1 VKVLVTGGRG
11 FIGARL
17 VVDLLVQ
24 GADVRVLDD
33 RSRGG
38 AELPA
43 EVDALDGDVRDPEVV
58 RTACRGV
65 DAVAHLA
72 AVQGTRN
79 FYEIPDAVLDVNL
92 RGVLNVAQACA
103 VEGVRRLVFSSSS
116 EVYGIPSEFPTPES
130 APLVVPDPTNPRWSY
145 AASKI
150 AGELVVTHTARRHG
164 FECVILRYHN
174 VYGPAMGWD
183 HVVPQFISRLIRDE
197 EFTVQGDGS
206 QRRAF
211 CYVDDAVAPTT
222 AALTADAAANGIF
235 NVGNPA
241 EEHSINDLIAVLERV
256 TGRTIRPRY
265 VPFEQAGTERRL
277 PDVSR
282 AERAL
287 GLSPGIT
294 LEEGLRR
301 TYDWYARQPR
311 SVRLAS
317 DT

>member
-11 FIGARL
+11 FIGSRL
-17 VVDLLVQ
+17 VVDLLVE
-24 GADVRVLDD
+24 GVDVRVLDD
-33 RSRGG
+33 GSRGG

-43 EVDALDGDVRDPEVV
+43 EVEAVEDDVRDAEAVQA
-58 RTACRGV
+58 ACRGV
-65 DAVAHLA
+65 DAVVHLA
-72 AVQGTRN
+72 AVQGTGN
-79 FYEIPDAVLDVNL
+79 FYEIPDAVLDINL
-92 RGVLNVAQACA
+92 RGVLNVAQGC
-103 VEGVRRLVFSSSS
+103 VGEGVQRLVFSSSS

-150 AGELVVTHTARRHG
+150 AGELVVTHSARRHG

-183 HVVPQFISRLIRDE
+183 HVIPQFISRLIRDE

-211 CYVDDAVAPTT
+211 CYLDDAIAPTR
-222 AALTADAAANGIF
+222 AALTVEAAANGIF

-256 TGRTIRPRY
+256 TGRTIHPRY
-265 VPFEQAGTERRL
+265 VPFEQAGTDRRV

-287 GLSPGIT
+287 GLRPRVT

-301 TYDWYARQPR
+301 TYDWYAEQ
-311 SVRLAS
+311 LLGAIG
-317 DT
+317 

>member
-17 VVDLLVQ
+17 VLDLLAEGV
-24 GADVRVLDD
+24 DVRVLDD
-33 RSRGG
+33 GSRGG

-43 EVDALDGDVRDPEVV
+43 EVDALDGDVRDAETVQA
-58 RTACRGV
+58 TCRGV
-65 DAVAHLA
+65 DAVVHLA

-79 FYEIPDAVLDVNL
+79 FYKFPDAVLDVNL
-92 RGVLNVAQACA
+92 RGVLNVAQGCA
-103 VEGVRRLVFSSSS
+103 AEDVQRLVFSSSS
-116 EVYGIPSEFPTPES
+116 EAYGIPSEFPTPES

-164 FECVILRYHN
+164 FEYAILRYHN

-183 HVVPQFISRLIRDE
+183 HVIPEFISRLVRDE

-211 CYVDDAVAPTT
+211 CYVDDAVTPTR
-222 AALTADAAANGIF
+222 AALTVDAAANGIF

-241 EEHSINDLIAVLERV
+241 EEHSINDLIALLEGV
-256 TGRTIRPRY
+256 TGRTIHPRY
-265 VPFEQAGTERRL
+265 VPFEQAGTDRRV

-287 GLSPGIT
+287 GLRPTVT
-294 LEEGLRR
+294 LEDGLRR
-301 TYDWYARQPR
+301 TYDWYAEQ
-311 SVRLAS
+311 LLGAIG
-317 DT
+317 

>member
-1 VKVLVTGGRG
+1 
-11 FIGARL
+11 
-17 VVDLLVQ
+17 LLAEGV
-24 GADVRVLDD
+24 DVRVLDD
-33 RSRGG
+33 GSRGG

-43 EVDALDGDVRDPEVV
+43 EVDALDGDVRDAETVQA
-58 RTACRGV
+58 TCRGV
-65 DAVAHLA
+65 DAVVHLA

-79 FYEIPDAVLDVNL
+79 FYKFPDAVLDVNL
-92 RGVLNVAQACA
+92 RGVLNVAQGCA
-103 VEGVRRLVFSSSS
+103 AEDVQRLVFSSSS
-116 EVYGIPSEFPTPES
+116 EAYGIPSEFPTPES

-164 FECVILRYHN
+164 FEYAILRYHN

-183 HVVPQFISRLIRDE
+183 HVIPEFISRLVRDE

-211 CYVDDAVAPTT
+211 CYVDDAVAPTR
-222 AALTADAAANGIF
+222 AALTAQAAADGIF

-241 EEHSINDLIAVLERV
+241 EEHSINDLIAALERV
-256 TGRTIRPRY
+256 SGRTIHPRY
-265 VPFEQAGTERRL
+265 VPFEQAGTDRRV

-287 GLSPGIT
+287 GLRPTVT
-294 LEEGLRR
+294 LEDGLRR
-301 TYDWYARQPR
+301 TYDWYAEQ
-311 SVRLAS
+311 LLGAIG
-317 DT
+317 

>member
-17 VVDLLVQ
+17 VLDLLAEGV
-24 GADVRVLDD
+24 DVRVLDD
-33 RSRGG
+33 GSRGG

-43 EVDALDGDVRDPEVV
+43 EVDALDGDVRDAETVQA
-58 RTACRGV
+58 TCRGV
-65 DAVAHLA
+65 DAVVHLA

-79 FYEIPDAVLDVNL
+79 FYKFPDAVLDVNL
-92 RGVLNVAQACA
+92 RGVLNVAQGCA
-103 VEGVRRLVFSSSS
+103 AEDVQRLVFSSSS

-164 FECVILRYHN
+164 FEYAILRYHN

-183 HVVPQFISRLIRDE
+183 HVIPEFISRLVRDE

-211 CYVDDAVAPTT
+211 CYVDDAVTPTR
-222 AALTADAAANGIF
+222 AALTVDAAANGIF

-241 EEHSINDLIAVLERV
+241 EEHSINDLIALLEGV
-256 TGRTIRPRY
+256 TGRTIHPRY
-265 VPFEQAGTERRL
+265 VPFEQAGTDRRV

-287 GLSPGIT
+287 GLRPTVT
-294 LEEGLRR
+294 LEDGLRR
-301 TYDWYARQPR
+301 TYDWYAEQ
-311 SVRLAS
+311 LLGAIG
-317 DT
+317 

>member
-17 VVDLLVQ
+17 VADLLEQAV
-24 GADVRVLDD
+24 DVRVLDD
-33 RSRGG
+33 SSRGG

-43 EVDALDGDVRDPEVV
+43 EVDARDGDVRDEEAV
-58 RTACRGV
+58 RAACRGV

-72 AVQGTRN
+72 AVQGTQN
-79 FYEIPDAVLDVNL
+79 FYEKPDAVLDINL

-103 VEGVRRLVFSSSS
+103 VEDVRRLLFSSSS

-145 AASKI
+145 GASKI
-150 AGELVVTHTARRHG
+150 AGELVVAHTARRHG
-164 FECVILRYHN
+164 FEYVILRYHN

-211 CYVDDAVAPTT
+211 CYVDDAAAPTT
-222 AALTADAAANGIF
+222 AALTADAAADGIF
-235 NVGNPA
+235 NIGNPV

-265 VPFEQAGTERRL
+265 VPFEQAGTDRRL
-277 PDVSR
+277 PDVSG

-287 GLSPGIT
+287 GLSPRIT

-301 TYDWYARQPR
+301 TYDWYAQQ
-311 SVRLAS
+311 LLGAIG
-317 DT
+317 

>member
-17 VVDLLVQ
+17 VLDLLAEGV
-24 GADVRVLDD
+24 DVRVLDD
-33 RSRGG
+33 GSRGG

-43 EVDALDGDVRDPEVV
+43 EVDALDGDVRDPETVQA
-58 RTACRGV
+58 ACRGV
-65 DAVAHLA
+65 DAVLHLA

-79 FYEIPDAVLDVNL
+79 FYEFPDAVLDVNL
-92 RGVLNVAQACA
+92 RGVLNVAQGCA
-103 VEGVRRLVFSSSS
+103 AEDVQRLVFSSSS

-164 FECVILRYHN
+164 FEYAILRYHN

-183 HVVPQFISRLIRDE
+183 HVIPEFISRLVRDE

-211 CYVDDAVAPTT
+211 CYVDDAVAPTR
-222 AALTADAAANGIF
+222 AALTAQAAAGGTF

-241 EEHSINDLIAVLERV
+241 EEHSINDLIALLEGV
-256 TGRTIRPRY
+256 TGRTIHPRY
-265 VPFEQAGTERRL
+265 VPFEQAGTDRRV

-287 GLSPGIT
+287 GLRPTIT
-294 LEEGLRR
+294 LEDGLRR
-301 TYDWYARQPR
+301 TYDWYAEQ
-311 SVRLAS
+311 LLGAIG
-317 DT
+317 

>member
-1 VKVLVTGGRG
+1 MVG
-11 FIGARL
+11 
-17 VVDLLVQ
+17 DLLAQ
-24 GADVRVLDD
+24 GAEVRVLDD
-33 RSRGG
+33 GSRGG

-43 EVDALDGDVRDPEVV
+43 EVESRDGDVRDADAV
-58 RTACRGV
+58 RAACRGV

-103 VEGVRRLVFSSSS
+103 AEDVRRLVFSSSS
-116 EVYGIPSEFPTPES
+116 EVYGVPMEFPTPES

-150 AGELVVTHTARRHG
+150 AGELVVAHTSRRHS
-164 FECVILRYHN
+164 FEYVILRYHN

-183 HVVPQFISRLIRDE
+183 HVVPQFISRLVRDE

-222 AALTADAAANGIF
+222 ASLTVDAAANGTF

-256 TGRTIRPRY
+256 SGRTIRPRY
-265 VPFEQAGTERRL
+265 VPFEQAGTDRRL

-282 AERAL
+282 AEHAL
-287 GLSPGIT
+287 GLSPEIT

-301 TYDWYARQPR
+301 TYDWYAGQLRE
-311 SVRLAS
+311 AIG
-317 DT
+317 